1 MRRRPARDQE
11 RRTMR
16 RDLTLIAPETFAGT
30 GAPSHGVPPQYA
42 VRRCYADG
50 KQMSINE
57 AASCLGARVR
67 ELRHER
73 GLTLKALGRSAGLS
87 HPFLSQLE
95 RGLARPSVGSV
106 ERIATALNVPV
117 GALWSGPRLETAEIV
132 RAGEKSQDGARE
144 LWSDPTG
151 MRVREW
157 SGGDRSW
164 PDEAEATSGEV
175 LLYVV
180 RGSIEVELDGNTHV
194 LEAGDAMKFDGAV
207 QHRVR
212 RRGPVT
218 TRALYVAGG

>member
-1 MRRRPARDQE
+1 
-11 RRTMR
+11 
-16 RDLTLIAPETFAGT
+16 
-30 GAPSHGVPPQYA
+30 
-42 VRRCYADG
+42 
-50 KQMSINE
+50 MSINE

-117 GALWSGPRLETAEIV
+117 GALWTTPRPETAQLV
-132 RAGEKSQDGARE
+132 RADEGIGHNGVRE
-144 LWSDPTG
+144 LWAETSR

-157 SGGDRSW
+157 TGDRAW
-164 PDEAEATSGEV
+164 PDEAETTSGEV

-180 RGSIEVELDGNTHV
+180 RGAVEVDLDGTIHV
-194 LEAGDAMKFDGAV
+194 LSTGDALKFDGAV
-207 QHRVR
+207 RHRVR
-212 RRGPVT
+212 RHGPVT
-218 TRALYVAGG
+218 TRALYVATD